1 MSEKILNFSEKS
13 LVHLGS
19 EVEWRI
25 EDNPVPYE
33 DSIHFME
40 TCVDEI
46 RNNNR
51 PETVWLLEHPA
62 LYTAGT
68 SAKDEDLLMP
78 GRFPVFNTGR
88 GGQYTYHGPGQRIIY
103 VMLDLKKRDQDVRK
117 FINDLEQWII
127 QCLSEFN
134 IIAERRQGRVGLWVP
149 QGSPSN
155 PAYRED
161 KIAAIGVR
169 IRRWVT
175 FHGISINVDPD
186 LSHFEGI
193 VPCGIKEYGVTS
205 LFELGNMASMSEV
218 DSTLRSSFEQTF
230 QRRTVA

>member
-13 LVHLGS
+13 LVNLES
-19 EVEWRI
+19 EVEWCI
-25 EDNPVPYE
+25 EDNLVPYE
-33 DSIHFME
+33 DSIQFME

-46 RNNNR
+46 RKNNR

-117 FINDLEQWII
+117 FINDLEEWII

>member
-1 MSEKILNFSEKS
+1 MIEKILNFSEKS
-13 LVHLGS
+13 LVHLES
-19 EVEWRI
+19 EVEWCI
-25 EDNPVPYE
+25 EDNLVPYE
-33 DSIHFME
+33 DSIQFME
-40 TCVDEI
+40 KCVEEI
-46 RNNNR
+46 RKNNR
-51 PETVWLLEHPA
+51 PEMVWLVEHPA

-68 SAKDEDLLMP
+68 SAKDGDLLIP
-78 GRFPVFNTGR
+78 NRFPVFNTGR

-134 IIAERRQGRVGLWVP
+134 IIAERRQERVGLWVP
-149 QGSPSN
+149 QGAPSN

-205 LFELGNMASMSEV
+205 LFELGNMASMSDV

-230 QRRTVA
+230 KRRTVA